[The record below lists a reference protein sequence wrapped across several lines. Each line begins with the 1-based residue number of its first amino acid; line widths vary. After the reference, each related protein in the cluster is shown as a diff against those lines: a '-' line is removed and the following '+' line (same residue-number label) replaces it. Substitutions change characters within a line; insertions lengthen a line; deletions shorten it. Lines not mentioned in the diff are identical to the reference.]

1 LGRGYE
7 LEVIG
12 STVNLV
18 VLGTTSKFGV
28 MHLVELCSLDGVTG
42 VDRVGDPVVAVVVG
56 MTLDLYLTPDGLTL
70 LLATSEDACFLYWWR
85 WRSSILSCVG
95 CDILPL
101 VASGVGGI
109 ISGVT
114 RSVGSD
120 IGWLH
125 NVILSA
131 SFFSHRRKRGIAAIV
146 EMARLR

>member
-1 LGRGYE
+1 
-7 LEVIG
+7 
-12 STVNLV
+12 
-18 VLGTTSKFGV
+18 
-28 MHLVELCSLDGVTG
+28 
-42 VDRVGDPVVAVVVG
+42 

-85 WRSSILSCVG
+85 WRSSILSCVA